1 VIKNE
6 AYRMQQRNH
15 TCMAVEEYHV
25 ARKEKRVHEKWK
37 KEYKECEL
45 NWNISGT

>member
-1 VIKNE
+1 
-6 AYRMQQRNH
+6 
-15 TCMAVEEYHV
+15 MAVEEYHV
-25 ARKEKRVHEKWK
+25 ARKEEKRVHKKWK